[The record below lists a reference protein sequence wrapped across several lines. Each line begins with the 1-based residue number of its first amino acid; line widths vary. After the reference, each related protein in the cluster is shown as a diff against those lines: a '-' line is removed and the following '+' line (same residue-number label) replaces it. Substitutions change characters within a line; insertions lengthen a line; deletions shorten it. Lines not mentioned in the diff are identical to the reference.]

1 MRTLLSRWTRP
12 RRAARSRPL
21 DVTVYTRA
29 NCCCCHKALELL
41 ERYRRRH
48 NLVIRTVDV
57 DADLA
62 LAEQYGEVVPVVA
75 VAGKVR
81 FKGVV
86 NPVLL
91 ERLLVAERRVP

>member
-1 MRTLLSRWTRP
+1 MRSLLSRWTRP
-12 RRAARSRPL
+12 RRAGYSQPIEI
-21 DVTVYTRA
+21 TVYTRA

-48 NLVIRTVDV
+48 RLAIRTVDV
-57 DADLA
+57 DADPA
-62 LAEQYGEVVPVVA
+62 LAERYGTMVPVVS

-91 ERLLVAERRVP
+91 ERLLTAERRVE